1 MIESTESFL
10 RFFVDNVDQRVHLCP
25 VVHFLLKCILTFNG
39 GASLFSKLIKNGS
52 HSEEEKLILDPER
65 IPAHIAI
72 IMDGNGRWA
81 QKRHLPRIAGHK
93 TALETVKEVTR
104 EANRLGVK
112 VLTLYTFSTENW
124 KRPKKEVDFLMG
136 LPVTFFDT
144 FVPELIE
151 KNIRVN
157 AIGYVDE
164 LPSKTKEAVIRAI
177 EQTADND
184 GMVLNFAIN
193 YGGRAE
199 INTMVKEIAK
209 QVKDKQL
216 DIEEIDDKKITETLM
231 TNSLKPYNDPDL
243 LIRTSGEIRLSN
255 FLLWQIAYSEFVFS
269 DVLWPDYTAETLK
282 ENIYEYQSRD
292 RRFGGLKKE

>member
-1 MIESTESFL
+1 M
-10 RFFVDNVDQRVHLCP
+10 
-25 VVHFLLKCILTFNG
+25 
-39 GASLFSKLIKNGS
+39 FSKLIKNNS
-52 HSEEEKLILDPER
+52 RPEDEQEELDLNR

-81 QKRHLPRIAGHK
+81 QKRHLPRVAGHK

-104 EANRLGVK
+104 EASRLGVK

-124 KRPKKEVDFLMG
+124 KRPQKEVDFLMG

-157 AIGYVDE
+157 AIGYLEE
-164 LPSKTKEAVIRAI
+164 LPAKTKDAVARAI
-177 EQTADND
+177 KQTAAND
-184 GMVLNFAIN
+184 GMILNFAIN

-199 INTMVKEIAK
+199 INTMVREIAR
-209 QVKDKQL
+209 QVKTGQIDVDDIDNDK
-216 DIEEIDDKKITETLM
+216 IAETLM

-243 LIRTSGEIRLSN
+243 LIRTSGELRLSN

-269 DVLWPDYTAETLK
+269 DVLWPDYTAAILR

-292 RRFGGLKKE
+292 RRFGGLKKG